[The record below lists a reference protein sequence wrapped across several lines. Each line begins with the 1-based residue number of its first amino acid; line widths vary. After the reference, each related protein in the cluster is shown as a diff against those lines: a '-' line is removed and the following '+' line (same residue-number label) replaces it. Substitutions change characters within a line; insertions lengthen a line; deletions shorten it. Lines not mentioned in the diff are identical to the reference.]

1 MNVCVI
7 GLGKIGLPLA
17 VQIASK
23 GHRVFGVDIS
33 TETVDKV
40 TQGVEP
46 FPGEENL
53 SEMLTH
59 VVNEQ
64 LLLATT
70 DISIAVKQSDYIL
83 VVVPLVVDE
92 NGIPDFFNLDSVT
105 NDIANYLCAGSV
117 VIYETTLPIGTT
129 RERFAPKLSE
139 VSKLEAGKDF
149 FVVHSPERVFSG
161 RIFADLQKYPK
172 LVGGINSKSTEK
184 GVKFYKSFL
193 DFVPR
198 EDLAKE
204 NGVWAMSSADAAE
217 FAKIAETTFR
227 NVNIAL
233 ANEFSKFSQENGMDI
248 FEVIEASN
256 SNVFSHIHNPG
267 IAVGGH
273 CIPIYPKFYLQ
284 NHPEAILPFEAIKV
298 NESMPSFAIKSI
310 LDVMNDI
317 AGRKVVIFGASYRGG
332 VKEAAFSGVIPLVE
346 ILNDLRAEV
355 YVHDEFFDSHEL
367 NQMGYEVYQIG
378 DKCDIAIFQADH
390 KEYLDL
396 LPRDLPGVKLVL
408 DGRGFLSEE
417 KWSNVIFIKLGVAF
431 DKEI

>member
-172 LVGGINSKSTEK
+172 LVGGINSKSCLLYT
-184 GVKFYKSFL
+184 S
-193 DFVPR
+193 
-198 EDLAKE
+198 
-204 NGVWAMSSADAAE
+204 
-217 FAKIAETTFR
+217 
-227 NVNIAL
+227 
-233 ANEFSKFSQENGMDI
+233 
-248 FEVIEASN
+248 
-256 SNVFSHIHNPG
+256 
-267 IAVGGH
+267 
-273 CIPIYPKFYLQ
+273 
-284 NHPEAILPFEAIKV
+284 
-298 NESMPSFAIKSI
+298 PS
-310 LDVMNDI
+310 
-317 AGRKVVIFGASYRGG
+317 
-332 VKEAAFSGVIPLVE
+332 
-346 ILNDLRAEV
+346 
-355 YVHDEFFDSHEL
+355 
-367 NQMGYEVYQIG
+367 
-378 DKCDIAIFQADH
+378 
-390 KEYLDL
+390 
-396 LPRDLPGVKLVL
+396 PRDLSTSRMP
-408 DGRGFLSEE
+408 S
-417 KWSNVIFIKLGVAF
+417 SA
-431 DKEI
+431 